1 MNGTLHPMWR
11 LALCV
16 IALTIGA
23 GCHDPDAY
31 VVGPGQVDKVLGL
44 TLSATTMPADGIS
57 RVTITAQLDP
67 KTDADKRNVTFSTTA
82 GTLIAVG
89 KQDTTLVV
97 QADSSG
103 KAVVELRSTTV
114 AATAQIEVTVASIT
128 RTASV
133 AFEALARDQVFDV
146 SLSQASIPAD
156 DLTTTLITATLKR
169 LGTLQQRAVKFETSL
184 GTFISAGQAN
194 SRVITV
200 TADSAGRAFVELR
213 SDGAVGTAHVRV
225 TALDATYEVDVPFN
239 QLAAADV
246 FDVSVSRSSIPA
258 DGFSTSL
265 ISVTLKKIGTAQQRA
280 VKFETSAGALIV
292 PGQASL
298 RAVTITADATG
309 RATAELQS
317 DRTVGTARVRVTAF
331 DVGYEVTVNF
341 TSADPSQIITVS
353 ADPSS
358 VPADGAT
365 PVVISARIAPSIPAG
380 RRAVTFRTTLGQILP
395 TTIVEADG
403 SNIARVNLVSTTTGT
418 ARITATTADGV
429 VAETTAQFT
438 TALPDKVIVA
448 PDVVQLKSGGSTT
461 IRVTLLRNTGT
472 VSSRLEVAYSAATSG
487 GVALGSFSRVTLADS
502 GASTAT
508 FNVDATAY
516 LGSVTITASVGGIT
530 GTGKVEIIP

>member
-1 MNGTLHPMWR
+1 
-11 LALCV
+11 
-16 IALTIGA
+16 
-23 GCHDPDAY
+23 
-31 VVGPGQVDKVLGL
+31 
-44 TLSATTMPADGIS
+44 
-57 RVTITAQLDP
+57 
-67 KTDADKRNVTFSTTA
+67 
-82 GTLIAVG
+82 
-89 KQDTTLVV
+89 
-97 QADSSG
+97 
-103 KAVVELRSTTV
+103 
-114 AATAQIEVTVASIT
+114 
-128 RTASV
+128 
-133 AFEALARDQVFDV
+133 
-146 SLSQASIPAD
+146 
-156 DLTTTLITATLKR
+156 
-169 LGTLQQRAVKFETSL
+169 
-184 GTFISAGQAN
+184 
-194 SRVITV
+194 
-200 TADSAGRAFVELR
+200 
-213 SDGAVGTAHVRV
+213 
-225 TALDATYEVDVPFN
+225 
-239 QLAAADV
+239 
-246 FDVSVSRSSIPA
+246 
-258 DGFSTSL
+258 
-265 ISVTLKKIGTAQQRA
+265 
-280 VKFETSAGALIV
+280 
-292 PGQASL
+292 
-298 RAVTITADATG
+298 VTITADATG